1 MKIFI
6 AKRSKN
12 MIIYGSHNIDYWY
25 VYKNEERNSEYENAR
40 KLFDEY
46 RQKYIKDTYDE
57 DDDDIP
63 IYELDFHR
71 PLVYYYY
78 IDDYDEDYKDIL
90 HGIFYITKDAIVNF
104 DPEKQDFDSFIN
116 RLPRLDVSDE
126 DFNRSRTSNDVKG
139 TMHESTLEKLTD
151 FLNPDEKW
159 NMTGYI
165 SVEDRLRFLMIPY
178 NKSDRYY
185 TLSVKDFICLNE
197 RCQAILNNK
206 KRENN
211 G

>member
-1 MKIFI
+1 
-6 AKRSKN
+6 
-12 MIIYGSHNIDYWY
+12 MIIYGSHNINYWNDYE
-25 VYKNEERNSEYENAR
+25 NEERNVEYENAR

-46 RQKYIKDTYDE
+46 RLKYVENTYDE
-57 DDDDIP
+57 YDDDIP
-63 IYELDFHR
+63 IYELDYYR

-90 HGIFYITKDAIVNF
+90 YGIFYITKDAIANF

-116 RLPRLDVSDE
+116 RLPRLNVSNK
-126 DFNRSRTSNDVKG
+126 DFNRSRTSNDVKC
-139 TMHESTLEKLTD
+139 TIYEHDLEELTN

-178 NKSDRYY
+178 EIKSDRYF
-185 TLSVKDFICLNE
+185 TISIKDFICLNE
-197 RCQAILNNK
+197 RCQAILNSEK
-206 KRENN
+206 GEK
-211 G
+211 